1 MHFRATYLV
10 RELAIRTVD
19 GGVANTYEDSE
30 ADFYLGGPHE
40 IAIEM
45 RNASEDELPQPVAHE
60 HHLVCQAT
68 GRWDPSSREII
79 NEVTGE
85 LFQATRKVTGALRWR
100 YGILGPHSP
109 YAAQEDEW
117 SFDAEQWHPLPSGMQ
132 LRVELGPRATVH
144 VTPDVKADTEAL
156 LSSGVAESL
165 GHELFREAWAI
176 RKESPRSA
184 LVIGVAALE
193 AGFKKFVADL
203 VPEAAWLMENVQTPP
218 LVPMLKNYLPTL
230 PVKNTIGGE
239 VLPPPKELRK
249 TLRRSV
255 EERNKVAHTGRA
267 VLADEPLKE
276 RLGAIR
282 DVLWL
287 LDYYRGFEWALEHI
301 RVETKQ
307 DMGL

>member
-1 MHFRATYLV
+1 
-10 RELAIRTVD
+10 
-19 GGVANTYEDSE
+19 
-30 ADFYLGGPHE
+30 
-40 IAIEM
+40 M

-68 GRWDPSSREII
+68 GRWDPSSREIREGFEDAERELERAYKRGQIDGYSFPWDVLPPSLRDFI

-156 LSSGVAESL
+156 LSAGVAESL

-176 RKESPRSA
+176 REESPRSA
-184 LVIGVAALE
+184 LVIGIAALE

-203 VPEAAWLMENVQTPP
+203 VPEAAWLMKNVQTPP
-218 LVPMLKNYLPTL
+218 LVPMLRNYLPTL

-239 VLPPPKELRK
+239 VLPPPKKLRK
-249 TLRRSV
+249 TLQRSV

-276 RLGAIR
+276 SLGAIR

-301 RVETKQ
+301 RAETKQ